1 MTLNIGK
8 ENELTCGHLTEN
20 LGVNFQEKAER
31 LQEILFGPK
40 DYAKD
45 DEIVIKGIYIF
56 NIYHKVHINEAFF
69 I

>member
-20 LGVNFQEKAER
+20 LGVNFKEKAER

-45 DEIVIKGIYIF
+45 DEIVIKGTC
-56 NIYHKVHINEAFF
+56 
-69 I
+69 